1 MRGDDRAVSIAVT
14 HVLALGITAVLV
26 SGLLLGA
33 GTMLDSERE
42 RSTDDSLETIGERLA
57 GEVASVDRAYENDTD
72 NVSVVASHPRSAG
85 TGSYTVTLYENVDGE
100 DCGDLIQNQCLV
112 LSSQTED
119 VEVAIPVKTETEL
132 ADEMSTSGGT
142 IVIGVDPD
150 EDEIV
155 IGDGS

>member
-33 GTMLDSERE
+33 GSMLDSERE

-57 GEVASVDRAYENDTD
+57 GEIASVDRAYQEDHE

-85 TGSYTVTLYENVDGE
+85 TGSYTVTLYENEGE
-100 DCGDLIQNQCLV
+100 DDCGDLIQNQCLV
-112 LSSQTED
+112 LSSHTEN

-132 ADEMSTSGGT
+132 ADASTSGGT
-142 IVIGVDPD
+142 IVIDVE
-150 EDEIV
+150 EDQIE